1 MLNEVPASYRQRDA
15 GIAKQAAGMDDEIDT
30 EHRNL
35 VEKLFTVMQSS
46 PALIPNTSRML
57 WISHILERYGDHATD
72 IAEQIVLMLNAEVIE
87 LDCLDSCINSVL

>member
-57 WISHILERYGDHATD
+57 
-72 IAEQIVLMLNAEVIE
+72 
-87 LDCLDSCINSVL
+87 